1 MIMKNKLSQI
11 ICFFLININ
20 KMSFFANMFNSA
32 RNYFGSLYKQGKDIY
47 NNYIEKPKGDENI
60 PAAVRRFLNKHG
72 TEQITS
78 LRVARTP
85 ISSALSG
92 LLNIVSFGGFER
104 GKQKQN
110 IDDFFHLFFVINDK
124 YIIEKNQ
131 LVKIANY
138 KYNDREESMTIPSKD
153 ITINELLDKGSVG
166 DASTYWGKY
175 QAFGN
180 NCQDWVMRTLLNNN
194 LGNNEIYDFV
204 KQPLDQ
210 LLPEVGSH
218 TEKTSNFLT
227 DTGAMLDRGLQDLT
241 GGLLSFKDGGLVK
254 KNKKKYRKKNI

>member
-1 MIMKNKLSQI
+1 
-11 ICFFLININ
+11 
-20 KMSFFANMFNSA
+20 MSFFGMFNNA

-47 NNYIEKPKGDENI
+47 NNYIEPPKGDENI
-60 PAAVRRFLNKHG
+60 PAAVRRFLNQHG

-110 IDDFFHLFFVINDK
+110 IDDFFHLFFVVNDK

-138 KYNDREESMTIPSKD
+138 KYNDREESMTIPTKD

-194 LGNNEIYDFV
+194 LGNNEIYNFV

-210 LLPEVGSH
+210 LIPEIGNH

-227 DTGAMLDRGLQDLT
+227 DTGAILDRGLQDLT
-241 GGLLSFKDGGLVK
+241 GGLLSFKNGGLVK
-254 KNKKKYRKKNI
+254 KQYRKKYRKKISS